1 MNILLIPTEM
11 EILINDIEDEGC
23 LVKNEFD
30 INSQHF
36 YDICKKYIQIYSKDK
51 SRQNLTRHY

>member
-1 MNILLIPTEM
+1 M
-11 EILINDIEDEGC
+11 EILINNIEEEGC

-36 YDICKKYIQIYSKDK
+36 YDICKKYIKIPIFK
-51 SRQNLTRHY
+51 SRQKLTRHY